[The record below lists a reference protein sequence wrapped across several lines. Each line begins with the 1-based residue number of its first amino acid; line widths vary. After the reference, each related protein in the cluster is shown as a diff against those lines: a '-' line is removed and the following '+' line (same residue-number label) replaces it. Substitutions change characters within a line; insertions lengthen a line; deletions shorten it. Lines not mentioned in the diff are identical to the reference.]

1 MKNNKTTW
9 DFKGIY
15 TKSMVGAALSRLIKF
30 LETFTEHN
38 NVIYNENYLNKLMY
52 FIIYMY
58 IYILYIIM
66 ETKFLKQNWFVLDE

>member
-9 DFKGIY
+9 GLKGIY

-38 NVIYNENYLNKLMY
+38 NVIYNENYVYKLMY
-52 FIIYMY
+52 FLFIY
-58 IYILYIIM
+58 LYIIYISI
-66 ETKFLKQNWFVLDE
+66 